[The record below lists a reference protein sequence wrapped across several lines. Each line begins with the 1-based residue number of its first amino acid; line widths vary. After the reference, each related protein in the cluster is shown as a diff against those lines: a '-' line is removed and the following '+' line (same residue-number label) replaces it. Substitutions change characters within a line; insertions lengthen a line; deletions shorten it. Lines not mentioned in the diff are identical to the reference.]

1 MELSLRFGGIIPI
14 QIASRREKK
23 DKILKRRKKEQQ
35 EWEDKMSDP
44 VKQEEYYRSKEREE
58 QEEKELRAKQR
69 EEIIAAIRGGL
80 PYKYLLEDCTNEI
93 RMLIEKEEEAKF
105 YRDMEAGLPFSEEV
119 ANGLSMLEYAKRYTS
134 NHIDEKRLQELKRIK
149 REWKAKGN
157 N

>member
-1 MELSLRFGGIIPI
+1 M
-14 QIASRREKK
+14 
-23 DKILKRRKKEQQ
+23 KRRKKEQQ

-44 VKQEEYYRSKEREE
+44 VKREEYYRSKEREE

-80 PYKYLLEDCTNEI
+80 PYKHLLEDCTNEI

-105 YRDMEAGLPFSEEV
+105 YRDIEAGLSFSVEV
-119 ANGLSMLEYAKRYTS
+119 ANRLGMLEYAKRYT
-134 NHIDEKRLQELKRIK
+134 KRLQELKRIK